1 MPSESE
7 GSIHDRGGGKSSAT
21 DERLVP
27 LGSTGDNSRQRYK
40 APRVCE
46 SSVGEWRERSSLG
59 PTSDDKEMHQPCTAH
74 AYQGI
79 TFSDAAPLRMRA
91 IHLKRG
97 ATLSRLEHTRPPLL
111 QPIHSRQLTGC
122 TNVSHIGFPG
132 VSFLVVCLQPQLAPA
147 RLCHGR
153 LKVVEAHLGLLRR

>member
-111 QPIHSRQLTGC
+111 QRNTLKATYWLYKCFTYWLSRGFIPRRVPPAPTG
-122 TNVSHIGFPG
+122 SR
-132 VSFLVVCLQPQLAPA
+132 APLP
-147 RLCHGR
+147 RPP
-153 LKVVEAHLGLLRR
+153 